1 MLIQK
6 TVRYALRILVR
17 LSIENRALN
26 SKEISLSENLDHG
39 FTLKILYYLKKAG
52 LVQAIRG
59 RKGGYVLAKKPDDI
73 TITKIFEAIPDV
85 EERIIDCDTGCK
97 FYKEC
102 CVKEFWKWTN
112 HIIGYTFSN
121 VSIADIISNKFREK
135 IKYPEGESPQ

>member
-6 TVRYALRILVR
+6 TVRYALRILVK

-52 LVQAIRG
+52 LVRAIRG
-59 RKGGYVLAKKPDDI
+59 RKGGYALAKNPEDI

-85 EERIIDCDTGCK
+85 EERLIDCDTSCK
-97 FYKEC
+97 FHKEC
-102 CVKEFWKWTN
+102 YVKDFWELTN

-121 VSIADIISNKFREK
+121 VSIANIINNNFKEK
-135 IKYPEGESPQ
+135 IKFLEGEFHQ